1 MDLGLTGKTVL
12 VTAASQ
18 GLGRASALE
27 LAAEGATV
35 AIAARNSEKL
45 DALAGEVNQRGGR
58 AVVFSIDL
66 ADPDAPDNLIGDV
79 SSQLG
84 PLDGAVINGPGPE
97 SGPAVSM
104 DDQKWSEAID
114 TVMMPSIRLIRGIS
128 GHMVQNGGG
137 RIVLISTIGVR
148 TVQPNMVLSNSSRL
162 ALMGVVK
169 TLSVELAQQG
179 VIINQVAPGPI
190 ATDRMDDLFAQ
201 ESERQ
206 GIDLEAAERL
216 WIDEVPMGKMGQPED
231 VASLVAYLSS
241 ARCAY
246 TTGAVIPVDGGKATS
261 Y

>member
-1 MDLGLTGKTVL
+1 
-12 VTAASQ
+12 
-18 GLGRASALE
+18 
-27 LAAEGATV
+27 
-35 AIAARNSEKL
+35 
-45 DALAGEVNQRGGR
+45 
-58 AVVFSIDL
+58 
-66 ADPDAPDNLIGDV
+66 
-79 SSQLG
+79 
-84 PLDGAVINGPGPE
+84 
-97 SGPAVSM
+97 
-104 DDQKWSEAID
+104 
-114 TVMMPSIRLIRGIS
+114 
-128 GHMVQNGGG
+128 
-137 RIVLISTIGVR
+137 
-148 TVQPNMVLSNSSRL
+148 
-162 ALMGVVK
+162 VVK